1 MMKDSLRKQV
11 LIFMSSI
18 NLNKFITLSGI
29 HITDINRA
37 LKGTKSD
44 TMANFIW
51 ANQKRLIIT
60 TNKAVFML
68 DLNIIEKYI
77 KNVNVVDS
85 EDVMATKLPQSKSY
99 IKILGILYI
108 IEDINAPIS
117 FKIVE
122 YILQSTYI
130 FNDVVLTSKSRVIKA
145 SPKLDMVV
153 IWIIGMYKVA
163 LRLSP

>member
-1 MMKDSLRKQV
+1 
-11 LIFMSSI
+11 
-18 NLNKFITLSGI
+18 
-29 HITDINRA
+29 
-37 LKGTKSD
+37 
-44 TMANFIW
+44 
-51 ANQKRLIIT
+51 
-60 TNKAVFML
+60 ML

-122 YILQSTYI
+122 YILQSTHI

-153 IWIIGMYKVA
+153 IWIIRMYKVA

>member
-1 MMKDSLRKQV
+1 
-11 LIFMSSI
+11 MSSI

-44 TMANFIW
+44 TMANFIR
-51 ANQKRLIIT
+51 ANKKRLIIT